1 MSTAEVSA
9 DGHNWSLG
17 AYATDY
23 LEKNWP
29 TNYGGRGGTY
39 DAEGTRKIANNKNG
53 FIWDF
58 CKREGVSY
66 RTYGEFADD
75 YKPNIPVLE
84 NHFCHVLYELG
95 SNGDGYN
102 QVPAMEAGF

>member
-1 MSTAEVSA
+1 MGDVADGAHDSSLVLFGKKITPNQHALVKEFVLLDNFYVDGEVSA

-53 FIWDF
+53 FIW
-58 CKREGVSY
+58 
-66 RTYGEFADD
+66 
-75 YKPNIPVLE
+75 ILQPV
-84 NHFCHVLYELG
+84 G
-95 SNGDGYN
+95 SLLPYIRRIC
-102 QVPAMEAGF
+102 